1 MLLVQWGMTSFS
13 LNFFSNQIQCSH
25 VFLIIQFLE
34 SSNLI
39 QSYFTADETR
49 DFPCIAVLPENPKV
63 VVAQW
68 VRHWSSD
75 RRVVQAEGSSPD
87 RETLIKYF
95 GLNFISVLLGLIDFS
110 DIVMLR
116 SGPNSC
122 CQQNLKCFDMPL
134 LLLGL
139 FS

>member
-1 MLLVQWGMTSFS
+1 M
-13 LNFFSNQIQCSH
+13 
-25 VFLIIQFLE
+25 
-34 SSNLI
+34 
-39 QSYFTADETR
+39 A
-49 DFPCIAVLPENPKV
+49 
-63 VVAQW
+63 VAQW

-75 RRVVQAEGSSPD
+75 HRVVQVEVPA
-87 RETLIKYF
+87 RVETLIKHF
-95 GLNFISVLLGLIDFS
+95 SAMIFISVLLGLIDFS
-110 DIVMLR
+110 DIVMLS